1 VVETEPAAQPI
12 VFGAIGGISAGK
24 AGGVDKGRQTSI
36 DAGPPAIAWRLGK
49 HEPAAVV
56 TGEGD
61 ADQT

>member
-1 VVETEPAAQPI
+1 M
-12 VFGAIGGISAGK
+12 FGAIGGISAGK